1 MNGFTFYANKNGVM
15 WYKCNNCNNLTRGK
29 PEICPV
35 CKGESLHTETESTVT
50 NEAFERSL
58 QKLQDVIKKYER

>member
-15 WYKCNNCNNLTRGK
+15 WWRCNNCNNLTRGK

-35 CKGESLHTETESTVT
+35 CNGQSTQTENDSAVSD
-50 NEAFERSL
+50 EAFERSL
-58 QKLQDVIKKYER
+58 QKLKDIMKKYEK